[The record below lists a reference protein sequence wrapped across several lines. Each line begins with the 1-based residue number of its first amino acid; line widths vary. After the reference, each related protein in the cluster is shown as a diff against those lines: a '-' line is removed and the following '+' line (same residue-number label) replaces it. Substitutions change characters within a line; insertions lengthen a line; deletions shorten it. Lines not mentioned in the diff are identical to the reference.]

1 MADAQFSVVGVSQTT
16 ARMQVQARNFQMIV
30 DEPPALGGADQGA
43 NPVEY
48 VLAGLV
54 GCLNVMYHL
63 IAKEMDIEIKRLE
76 IEAKGPI
83 NLDKLFGKPTE
94 DRPGYK
100 SVHVTLNIETNAS
113 EAQVQA
119 LRDEVELRCP
129 VSDNL
134 FNQTP
139 VETTIHRL

>member
-1 MADAQFSVVGVSQTT
+1 MSDAKFSVVGVSETA
-16 ARMQVQARNFQMIV
+16 ARMKVQARNFELTV
-30 DEPPALGGADQGA
+30 DEPPALGGDDQGA

-63 IAKEMDIEIKRLE
+63 IAREMDIEIKRLE
-76 IEAKGPI
+76 INAEGPI
-83 NLDKLFGKPTE
+83 NLDKLFGKSTD

-100 SVHVTLNIETNAS
+100 SIQLTLNIETNAS
-113 EAQVQA
+113 ADQIEA
-119 LRDEVELRCP
+119 LRTAVETRCP

-134 FNQTP
+134 LNLTP
-139 VETTIHRL
+139 VETRINLL